1 MNDTNYDKYSNE
13 YTQETLAKKLK
24 NNTVKAGKK
33 LVYVVLLLY
42 YTLQKSNVPLKAK
55 TAIIGALGYFIVPI
69 DVIPDFLPMIG
80 LTDDFGA
87 LMIALATVYRYI
99 DDEVKRTANLK
110 LEHWFGK
117 GSDGDI
123 NEINAKI

>member
-13 YTQETLAKKLK
+13 YTQETLTKKLK

-87 LMIALATVYRYI
+87 LMIALATVAMYI
-99 DDEVKRTANLK
+99 DDEVKRKANLK
-110 LEHWFGK
+110 LEYWFGK
-117 GSDGDI
+117 GNDGDLD
-123 NEINAKI
+123 EVNAKI